1 MYKKEVLFPALLFCV
16 MQSFGQSN
24 FTFSPEKPMA
34 GDIITVTYSR
44 AQTNGGETTKDDQ
57 SPLKAIVYKLG
68 NKGETANDLDLK
80 KSGNI
85 YTDTIRT
92 DTSDNFVFFSFA
104 VDNKFDN
111 NSNKGYW
118 IQLYDGDSLKSGS
131 DLSLSEFY
139 QFYDNAVGMD
149 RENDG
154 AINALED
161 EFKVNPKS
169 KKENLVTYARL
180 YNRVHKDEASAMIQ
194 KEIESQIKS
203 GLKDEDDYTIIQN
216 LYSVANLPQQ
226 SKLIGDFKKEK
237 FPNGQW
243 KIDETIQKFYREKD
257 APKKEMMLEKIAIKI
272 KNDSEW
278 KYMEPS
284 LTYFQSDLVIAFEK
298 KNDWD
303 GMQKAIKKY
312 DITGTALA
320 SIYNN
325 AAWGIQ
331 ETDKN
336 LDQAEKMSSTAVDI
350 AKKDWKSTTD
360 KRPGYLTMSQWEKSR
375 ANTYG
380 LYADTYAMVM
390 YKLGKYKKGFPY
402 TDESAIKIEKG
413 GSADE
418 NNTYAL
424 LAEKVLS
431 TKKYVKQLEQF
442 VKDGKSTSTIKE
454 ILKRAYIK
462 KHKSDSGYDDY
473 MTALEKDSYLKMIAD
488 LKKSMLDDAAPDFT
502 LVDLKG
508 NKVNIQELKNK
519 IVIVDFWAT
528 WCEPCKASFPGMQ
541 KMVTKYKDD
550 SDVKFLF
557 VDTWETTDKKEKN
570 AADFIAS
577 KKYGFHV
584 LMDNDSKV
592 VEQFKVSGIPTKFVI
607 DKNGIIRFKAIGF
620 DGSDDKLVSELTAMI
635 DMAKTM

>member
-243 KIDETIQKFYREKD
+243 KIDETIHKF
-257 APKKEMMLEKIAIKI
+257 
-272 KNDSEW
+272 
-278 KYMEPS
+278 
-284 LTYFQSDLVIAFEK
+284 
-298 KNDWD
+298 
-303 GMQKAIKKY
+303 
-312 DITGTALA
+312 
-320 SIYNN
+320 
-325 AAWGIQ
+325 
-331 ETDKN
+331 
-336 LDQAEKMSSTAVDI
+336 
-350 AKKDWKSTTD
+350 
-360 KRPGYLTMSQWEKSR
+360 
-375 ANTYG
+375 
-380 LYADTYAMVM
+380 
-390 YKLGKYKKGFPY
+390 
-402 TDESAIKIEKG
+402 
-413 GSADE
+413 
-418 NNTYAL
+418 
-424 LAEKVLS
+424 
-431 TKKYVKQLEQF
+431 
-442 VKDGKSTSTIKE
+442 
-454 ILKRAYIK
+454 
-462 KHKSDSGYDDY
+462 
-473 MTALEKDSYLKMIAD
+473 
-488 LKKSMLDDAAPDFT
+488 
-502 LVDLKG
+502 
-508 NKVNIQELKNK
+508 
-519 IVIVDFWAT
+519 
-528 WCEPCKASFPGMQ
+528 
-541 KMVTKYKDD
+541 
-550 SDVKFLF
+550 
-557 VDTWETTDKKEKN
+557 
-570 AADFIAS
+570 
-577 KKYGFHV
+577 
-584 LMDNDSKV
+584 
-592 VEQFKVSGIPTKFVI
+592 
-607 DKNGIIRFKAIGF
+607 
-620 DGSDDKLVSELTAMI
+620 
-635 DMAKTM
+635 